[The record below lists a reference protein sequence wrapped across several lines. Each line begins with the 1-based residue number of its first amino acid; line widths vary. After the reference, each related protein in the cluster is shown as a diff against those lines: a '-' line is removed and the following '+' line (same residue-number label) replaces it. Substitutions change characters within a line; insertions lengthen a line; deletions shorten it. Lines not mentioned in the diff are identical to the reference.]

1 MESNTLTPADPTRPA
16 DVELDVQSSAEASRS
31 TDETISANANRH
43 AEEPRQAILLLPV
56 EAIKTTSDLNSSI
69 VPGESL
75 PVEPNPK
82 LRLSIP
88 EALQKL
94 ETIMNA
100 IHPRRKRGPKI
111 CHAIRISRQIFK
123 DLGTHVRD
131 VGALWTAMGRR
142 QKFSN
147 IAGRQVW
154 LPSPAELENVKE
166 AVFDVLV
173 NDDGSWNFYWERR
186 KGDVPAVSP
195 PSQVVGDYIQNE
207 TGVRLVRKE
216 ISSRMSGIGASCGQ
230 LDRLEALRN
239 MHALFDEYET
249 TKERCEESDDGSE
262 VSTDN
267 GYES

>member
-166 AVFDVLV
+166 GAYPYMELF
-173 NDDGSWNFYWERR
+173 GEQFWETNFCPRYRR
-186 KGDVPAVSP
+186 CPSP
-195 PSQVVGDYIQNE
+195 DLWTAPVE
-207 TGVRLVRKE
+207 
-216 ISSRMSGIGASCGQ
+216 
-230 LDRLEALRN
+230 EAFHRGWHIPIN
-239 MHALFDEYET
+239 T
-249 TKERCEESDDGSE
+249 S
-262 VSTDN
+262 V
-267 GYES
+267 